1 MSAKTKELQAANL
14 SLRNSH
20 PQLAERIDY
29 LASLE
34 PNWDGYGSTVI
45 SRAAVNKCIRILN
58 AIDGHIH
65 SQAGEP
71 FVAPMTDGG
80 LELEWE
86 CVFKKEL
93 MLVIPPEGTSVRF
106 LLTSCEETDC
116 SGDGTGD
123 FSEDFMV
130 NKLVN
135 SILS

>member
-45 SRAAVNKCIRILN
+45 SRAAV
-58 AIDGHIH
+58 
-65 SQAGEP
+65 
-71 FVAPMTDGG
+71 
-80 LELEWE
+80 
-86 CVFKKEL
+86 
-93 MLVIPPEGTSVRF
+93 
-106 LLTSCEETDC
+106 
-116 SGDGTGD
+116 
-123 FSEDFMV
+123 FMV